1 MNILFPL
8 AITLSIETGIYMILK
23 HKDMRLF
30 IVVSVL
36 NLLLNLGMNFYLSN
50 VSDEFYYWLFLSIYE
65 VLTVIV
71 ETLVIFAIFRFK
83 FWKVLLISF
92 IANASSFG
100 IGMALIPL
108 YETKITIIVICS
120 LFFFVYLFSF
130 GFVLFVNLRKQS

>member
-23 HKDMRLF
+23 HRDMRLF

-36 NLLLNLGMNFYLSN
+36 NLILNMGMNFYLSS
-50 VSDEFYYWLFLSIYE
+50 VSDEFQYWLFLSIFE
-65 VLTVIV
+65 VLTVVV
-71 ETLVIFAIFRFK
+71 ETLVIFAIFQFK

-120 LFFFVYLFSF
+120 LFFFVFLFSF
-130 GFVLFVNLRKQS
+130 GFVLFVNLRKRS